1 MCACPQSPKFLR
13 EKTWYRAAWFPTL
26 FLLSACQGTFPGGD
40 GASPTG
46 EPSLTT
52 GPPVQLTS
60 MTVDATGG
68 EISVTDDTSPLTGL
82 SVFVPEGAYTAPTT
96 FRIAYE
102 SILAHTL
109 PSGFEPAAPLID
121 IDHGP
126 TRAETPFGVA
136 IPVEI
141 PEGYFGMAFFYDR
154 QSGALEGIPC
164 LAQNSRMLWVAT
176 QHCTP
181 ILPARVPITT
191 LDSLKIN
198 TGFTPGVDTWQFQ
211 NWGSYI
217 SGGGNCSGMSLSSM
231 WYYAYGKPIDHVPL
245 HDKYDAWALES
256 ELATP
261 GFDLDD
267 DSAIKLCSVAQ
278 KNLTAIHSFD
288 DLLKHY
294 SWGADTMTGD
304 AATFYSIAASFK
316 AYDKHPVYLVV
327 ENTTDGNSHAVVC
340 YRIDGHTLYVADP
353 NHPADRNRTI
363 SYTPGSTLPEGRLGP
378 YKANQSLWEEL
389 LGLQRTYDRVHFRG
403 RTSIF
408 NMVEIGKLWNDMA
421 AGGIGQGKFPSLRY
435 LIVERDAAGSITR
448 TSELSTLTSFEAER
462 ASVEVALDASFEA
475 RFHLYK
481 YESLPDV
488 VAHSSRKDEKEML
501 TIQLSPGEN
510 LIGLHVEGKAAWQES
525 YRDGNE
531 IKLRDRT
538 GWRWAG
544 FDWLMVIY
552 QENVNPTGACS
563 REDTAGT
570 WRRAWDNDCDGVI
583 DYEESEP
590 RVFLADGTIS
600 TIDGVVLEGYGWN
613 VGEDNYV
620 NFWTDDS
627 WFSSSDSATVSAGC
641 DTMENGR
648 SIYYSVVGSI
658 DSASCWTARRD

>member
-1 MCACPQSPKFLR
+1 MCSCPQSPRFLR
-13 EKTWYRAAWFPTL
+13 EKTWYRAACLPIFL
-26 FLLSACQGTFPGGD
+26 LLSACQGTFPGGD
-40 GASPTG
+40 GTSPT
-46 EPSLTT
+46 EKPSLTT

-68 EISVTDDTSPLTGL
+68 EISVTDDASPLAGF
-82 SVFVPEGAYTAPTT
+82 SVLVPEGAYAEPTT

-102 SILAHTL
+102 PILAHSL

-154 QSGALEGIPC
+154 ESGALEGIPC

-176 QHCTP
+176 RHSSS
-181 ILPARVPITT
+181 ILPARVRIGT
-191 LDSLKIN
+191 LDTLEID
-198 TGFTPGVDTWQFQ
+198 TGFAPGVDTWQFQ

-217 SGGGNCSGMSLSSM
+217 SGGGNCSGMSLTAM
-231 WYYAYGKPIDHVPL
+231 WYYVYGKPIDNVQL
-245 HDKYDAWALES
+245 YGKYDAWAVNS
-256 ELATP
+256 ELKTP

-278 KNLTAIHSFD
+278 KNLTAVHSFD
-288 DLLKHY
+288 SLLRNY
-294 SWGADTMTGD
+294 SWGTDTMTGD
-304 AATFYSIAASFK
+304 AITFYSIAASFK
-316 AYDKHPVYLVV
+316 AYGKHPVYLVV
-327 ENTTDGNSHAVVC
+327 EDTNEGGSHAVIC

-353 NHPADRNRTI
+353 NYPTKRDRTI
-363 SYTPGSTLPEGRLGP
+363 SYTPGLTLAEGRLGP
-378 YKANQSLWEEL
+378 YQTVQSFWEEL
-389 LGLQRTYDRVHFRG
+389 LGLRRSYDRVQFRG
-403 RTSIF
+403 RTSVF
-408 NMVEIGKLWNDMA
+408 NTVAIEKLWNDMA
-421 AGGIGQGKFPSLRY
+421 AGGIGQGEFPDLQY
-435 LIVERDAAGSITR
+435 LVVERDAAGNIAR
-448 TSELSTLTSFEAER
+448 TSELSTLSPYEAKK
-462 ASVEVALDASFEA
+462 ASVEIALNVSFEG

-481 YESLPDV
+481 YESLPGV
-488 VAHSSRKDEKEML
+488 VADSSKKDEMEML
-501 TIQLSPGEN
+501 TVQLSPGEN

-544 FDWLMVIY
+544 FDWLMMTY
-552 QENVNPTGACS
+552 QEEVNPTGACS
-563 REDTAGT
+563 TESAAGA

-590 RVFLADGTIS
+590 RLYLADGTVS
-600 TIDGVVLEGYGWN
+600 TFDGVVLEGYGWS
-613 VGEDNYV
+613 VGEDNYMS
-620 NFWTDDS
+620 FWTDDS

-641 DTMENGR
+641 GTMENGR